1 MEKNEMSV
9 GEIIKNRRQELG
21 LSYRQ
26 LGRLLGVSPST
37 ISKWEKGKVSTL
49 REQNIEGLSRH
60 LHLPKEAFDP
70 SSGTLPQE
78 DMDALALR
86 TQIEYQLMEVRD
98 VRSLRLISGI
108 IKEIKKEE
116 WK

>member
-60 LHLPKEAFDP
+60 LHLPKEAFDQN
-70 SSGTLPQE
+70 SGTLPQE

-86 TQIEYQLMEVRD
+86 TQIEYQLMEVRN
-98 VRSLRLISGI
+98 VRSLRLISGM